1 MPHPIDI
8 HVGTRLRAL
17 RARRGQSQGN
27 LADKL
32 GLSFQQVQKYE
43 TGANRISASKLF
55 EISRIM
61 GVTPN
66 YFFEGLEDTRGGGTA
81 KVDLKDIRIAKMI
94 ARISDEKI
102 KKRLYGLIK
111 ALVIS
116 DGEAE
121 E

>member
-1 MPHPIDI
+1 M
-8 HVGTRLRAL
+8 
-17 RARRGQSQGN
+17 
-27 LADKL
+27 
-32 GLSFQQVQKYE
+32 QKYE

-55 EISRIM
+55 DISKIW
-61 GVTPN
+61 GVTPD